1 MAMQSFDQR
10 KRLDRIVKDLGQIG
24 DVTVSHD
31 MAILSLVGRNMR
43 HAIGSAG
50 AMFTSLARA
59 MINIEMIS
67 QGYVASTSTRTRTH
81 FGDGALTEH

>member
-67 QGYVASTSTRTRTH
+67 QGYVAFNFYAYAYAFR
-81 FGDGALTEH
+81 